1 MIRARHTPLTAFLVG
16 MLGIALFSGM
26 DAVMKGLVL
35 ALGTYATMLWRSF
48 AGVGHRR
55 RLVRRQPPATGRR
68 ARRCS
73 IHLARGAVIDADG
86 RCCSSGGWRGCR
98 WRRRSRWPSSPR

>member
-1 MIRARHTPLTAFLVG
+1 MNRARHAPLTAFLVG
-16 MLGIALFSGM
+16 MLGIALFSVM

-35 ALGTYATMLWRSF
+35 AIGTYATMLWRSLVGVAI
-48 AGVGHRR
+48 AGASI
-55 RLVRRQPPATGRR
+55 RRQPPGWPTRPTLR
-68 ARRCS
+68 STCT
-73 IHLARGAVIDADG
+73 RGALIDGDG